1 MCSSDLNTPSN
12 TPTAT
17 WTPSPTMTLTPSKT
31 STPVGPVQ
39 FYALAPCRVADTRS
53 APGPYGGP
61 PLAGGA
67 SRSFVL
73 AGRCGIP
80 PTATAVSFNFTVTQP
95 AAAGDLRVF
104 PGGAALPLVSAL
116 NWSPGQTR
124 ANNAIVALG
133 SSGDITVRVDQPG
146 GSVQLV
152 IDVNGYFQ

>member
-1 MCSSDLNTPSN
+1 
-12 TPTAT
+12 
-17 WTPSPTMTLTPSKT
+17 
-31 STPVGPVQ
+31 VQ
-39 FYALAPCRVADTRS
+39 FYALAPCRVADTRN

-124 ANNAIVALG
+124 ANNAVGALG
-133 SSGDITVRVDQPG
+133 SSGDVTVRVDQTSG
-146 GSVQLV
+146 TVQLV